1 MTTEVQTARILV
13 IDDDPKIREVL
24 QDGLTQM
31 GMEIETAADGLSGL
45 ERLQAGSFDM
55 ILLDVM
61 LPDIQGWDLLTR
73 LRQLGIHTP
82 VILVTARD
90 AVDERIKGLLLGGDD
105 YVVKPFVFNELVAR
119 IQAVL
124 RRKHQNMEWRVG
136 DLVLD
141 HLQGRVR
148 RGRSELDLTR
158 VELGLLRRLMERR
171 GHVVSREDLLKSVW
185 GIDFNPGTNLVEVHI
200 RRLRHKV
207 DRPFG
212 RPLIHT
218 MRGQGYVIEDR
229 G

>member
-1 MTTEVQTARILV
+1 MSTEVQTARILV

-124 RRKHQNMEWRVG
+124 RRKTQNMEWRVG

-148 RGRSELDLTR
+148 RARSELDLTR

>member
-1 MTTEVQTARILV
+1 MSTDVQTARILV
-13 IDDDPKIREVL
+13 IDDDPRIREVL
-24 QDGLTQM
+24 RDGLTQM
-31 GMEIETAADGLSGL
+31 GMEIETAEDGLSGL

-105 YVVKPFVFNELVAR
+105 YVVKPFVFNELCAR

-124 RRKHQNMEWRVG
+124 RRKAQNMEWRVG

-148 RGRSELDLTR
+148 RGRAELDLTR

-218 MRGQGYVIEDR
+218 VRGQGYVVEDR